1 MIMVID
7 VEHILNFLFVIN
19 SKLISRMIMNRAK
32 QSKSETTLRG
42 NQQIHRVT
50 PFLGGLKRSDPFLK

>member
-1 MIMVID
+1 MVID

-19 SKLISRMIMNRAK
+19 SKLINRMIMNRAK
-32 QSKSETTLRG
+32 QSKSETPLRG